1 MATVYNTLR
10 CGLYPFKQQLVT
22 GLLEFLNLVKLQC
35 LLPAVRLFPSF
46 FSIPFFSVKKGKEN
60 FMFTF
65 LDNIGLQ
72 KRTISETD
80 KEEKYKEVL
89 WADYSAADV
98 FLAEERK
105 RNLNF

>member
-1 MATVYNTLR
+1 MR
-10 CGLYPFKQQLVT
+10 
-22 GLLEFLNLVKLQC
+22 
-35 LLPAVRLFPSF
+35 SF
-46 FSIPFFSVKKGKEN
+46 FHMPFFAVNRDKDN
-60 FMFTF
+60 CMITF

-89 WADYSAADV
+89 WADYKCADV

>member
-1 MATVYNTLR
+1 M
-10 CGLYPFKQQLVT
+10 FVT
-22 GLLEFLNLVKLQC
+22 GGSFHALVFSY
-35 LLPAVRLFPSF
+35 AVLCCHRDKDNCM
-46 FSIPFFSVKKGKEN
+46 I
-60 FMFTF
+60 TF

>member
-35 LLPAVRLFPSF
+35 LLPAVRF
-46 FSIPFFSVKKGKEN
+46 IRSVFYISVFAFHGDKDN
-60 FMFTF
+60 CMITF

-89 WADYSAADV
+89 WADYKCADV

>member
-1 MATVYNTLR
+1 MFVTSGSFHA
-10 CGLYPFKQQLVT
+10 LV
-22 GLLEFLNLVKLQC
+22 FHM
-35 LLPAVRLFPSF
+35 
-46 FSIPFFSVKKGKEN
+46 PFFAVNGDKDN
-60 FMFTF
+60 CMITF

-98 FLAEERK
+98 FLAKKGRGT
-105 RNLNF
+105 

>member
-10 CGLYPFKQQLVT
+10 CDLYPFKQQLVT

-35 LLPAVRLFPSF
+35 LLPAVRFMRSF
-46 FSIPFFSVKKGKEN
+46 FHMPFFAVNGDKDN
-60 FMFTF
+60 CMITF

-80 KEEKYKEVL
+80 KEVL

>member
-1 MATVYNTLR
+1 M
-10 CGLYPFKQQLVT
+10 
-22 GLLEFLNLVKLQC
+22 
-35 LLPAVRLFPSF
+35 
-46 FSIPFFSVKKGKEN
+46 I
-60 FMFTF
+60 TF

-98 FLAEERK
+98 FRLWTCH
-105 RNLNF
+105 RNPYKGNLYFPYAFVFLFGRYVLSSQTRIYSIKSKTVAYSLWGIFSDIRCILL

>member
-35 LLPAVRLFPSF
+35 LLPAVR
-46 FSIPFFSVKKGKEN
+46 
-60 FMFTF
+60 FMRSSF

>member
-35 LLPAVRLFPSF
+35 LLPAVRFKDNCM
-46 FSIPFFSVKKGKEN
+46 I
-60 FMFTF
+60 TF

>member
-1 MATVYNTLR
+1 MATVYNTHR
-10 CGLYPFKQQLVT
+10 CGWYPFKQQLVT

-35 LLPAVRLFPSF
+35 LLPAVRFMRSF
-46 FSIPFFSVKKGKEN
+46 FHMPFFAVNRDKDN
-60 FMFTF
+60 CMITF

-72 KRTISETD
+72 KRTISEID

>member
-10 CGLYPFKQQLVT
+10 CDLYPFKQQLVT

-35 LLPAVRLFPSF
+35 LLPSVRFMRSF
-46 FSIPFFSVKKGKEN
+46 FHMPFFAVNGDKDN
-60 FMFTF
+60 CMITF

-80 KEEKYKEVL
+80 KEENTKKFFGQIIVL
-89 WADYSAADV
+89 RMY
-98 FLAEERK
+98 FLQKKGRGT
-105 RNLNF
+105 

>member
-35 LLPAVRLFPSF
+35 LLPAVRFMRSF
-46 FSIPFFSVKKGKEN
+46 FHMPFFAVNRDKDN
-60 FMFTF
+60 CMITF

-72 KRTISETD
+72 KRTIVKQIKRKNT
-80 KEEKYKEVL
+80 KKFFGQIIVL
-89 WADYSAADV
+89 RMY
-98 FLAEERK
+98 FLQKKGRGT
-105 RNLNF
+105 

>member
-10 CGLYPFKQQLVT
+10 CDLYPFKHQLVT
-22 GLLEFLNLVKLQC
+22 GLLKFLNLVKLQC
-35 LLPAVRLFPSF
+35 LLPAVRFMRLFF
-46 FSIPFFSVKKGKEN
+46 RMPFFAVYGDKDN
-60 FMFTF
+60 CMITF

-89 WADYSAADV
+89 WADYKCADV

-105 RNLNF
+105 GNLNF